1 MYLDPCVT
9 LSLVMLVVGFGLW
22 RLLAG
27 RAGEDEV
34 DHDDAEPTQVEPL
47 AEEDR
52 ADPVLTYE
60 TPEPEPAGPGRLPPG
75 VRVPGPGER
84 LAVLRRYPDRFRA
97 DLDRAYL
104 LSAGVWCAAD
114 GGLNVL
120 GTAGLGEVTLSVPEG
135 DLRRAAQ
142 LLAEHDAEARRELTT
157 CPACGYDL
165 RATPD
170 RCPECGLAFA

>member
-9 LSLVMLVVGFGLW
+9 LSLVMLVIGFGLW
-22 RLLAG
+22 RMLAG
-27 RAGEDEV
+27 RAGEDEA
-34 DHDDAEPTQVEPL
+34 DYNLPAPTPVEPL
-47 AEEDR
+47 AEEEE
-52 ADPVLTYE
+52 DPVLGYE
-60 TPEPEPAGPGRLPPG
+60 TPEPEPAGPGWVPG
-75 VRVPGPGER
+75 VRLPGANER

-114 GGLNVL
+114 GGMNVL

-135 DLRRAAQ
+135 DLRRASK

-170 RCPECGLAFA
+170 RCPECGLALT